1 MTPER
6 HRQIGELYH
15 AALAVA
21 VEERPAFLEAACRG
35 DPDLRREVES
45 LLVAHAN
52 ARSFIAAPALDTAG
66 PSLTQTADAD
76 QVSVGHRITHYEIVE
91 RLGAGGM
98 GVVYL
103 VEDTRLG
110 RRAALKLLAREH
122 DQEQVRRF
130 EQEARAASALNH
142 PNIVTVYDVG
152 VADEGHFIVL
162 EFVAGRTLREMLGD
176 GPLLASLPHTGGQ
189 IARAL
194 SVAHAAGIVHRDVKP
209 ENVMVREDGYVKV
222 LDFGL
227 ARLLPQGVSADSLS
241 THTGRLMGTARYMS
255 PEQARGERVGPP
267 SDVFSLGII
276 LYQMATGLHPF
287 AADSFLGTLH
297 AIIAETPAPPS
308 QSNPEIATSL
318 DSLIL
323 AMLDKDAARRPTA
336 TDVEAALTG
345 VSMPAAKPPL
355 IPARVRRPL
364 YGMAVAV
371 ALLAAGVGFLWQ
383 RRPQAPPLTDK
394 DVLVLADFTNSTGD
408 PVFNGTL
415 HDALAVQLELSPFLK
430 VMSDVQVRQ
439 SLRLMGVSQG
449 ERITNDIAREVCVRE
464 REKAMMSGSI
474 AGLGTSYAIILHAI
488 NCATG
493 ETLAREQVEA
503 TEKEQV
509 LTAVGV
515 AARGMRTKLG
525 ESLGSIQELERH
537 SALSA
542 TTPSLDAFQAY
553 TRGLLVFRRGLW
565 LQAVP
570 FLERATE
577 LDPGFAMAFQ
587 VLSHAYWNAGER
599 RRSVEYSREAFAL
612 IDRVSERERLAIS
625 AIYHIR
631 VTGEAE
637 KIADALELFQQTF
650 PRISI
655 PRDFSGGFYYSIGQ
669 FEKAAR
675 DFEEAVRLDPRGWIP
690 LVNLI
695 KSYAALDQFDKARAV
710 AENALA
716 QKLDAPG
723 FHQLAL
729 RIALMRGDGPAAEKE
744 IQWFSGGND
753 EYVSLDEQASK
764 AIVLG

>member
-21 VEERPAFLEAACRG
+21 FEERPAFLGAVCRD

-45 LLVAHAN
+45 LLKAHAH
-52 ARSFIAAPALDTAG
+52 ARSFMAAPALDAAG
-66 PSLTQTADAD
+66 PSLMQTAD
-76 QVSVGHRITHYEIVE
+76 QVSVGHRIAHYEILA

-103 VEDTRLG
+103 AEDTRLG
-110 RRAALKLLAREH
+110 RRAALKLLARDH

-162 EFVAGRTLREMLGD
+162 EFVAGRTLREMLGY
-176 GPLLASLPHTGGQ
+176 GPLLESIAHIGGQ

-227 ARLLPQGVSADSLS
+227 ARLRPHGVSTDSLS
-241 THTGRLMGTARYMS
+241 TQTGRLLGTARYMS
-255 PEQARGERVGPP
+255 PEQARGEHVGPP
-267 SDVFSLGII
+267 SDVFSVGII

-297 AIIAETPAPPS
+297 AIIAETPAPPA
-308 QSNPEIATSL
+308 QSNKTIAASL
-318 DSLIL
+318 NNLIL
-323 AMLDKDAARRPTA
+323 ATLDKDAARRPTA
-336 TDVEAALTG
+336 ADVEAALTG
-345 VSMPAAKPPL
+345 VSTPAARLPL
-355 IPARVRRPL
+355 PAGLRRSL
-364 YGMAVAV
+364 YGLAVV
-371 ALLAAGVGFLWQ
+371 ALLVTGGAFLWQ

-408 PVFNGTL
+408 PVFDGTL
-415 HDALAVQLELSPFLK
+415 REALAVQLDRSPFLN
-430 VMSDVQVRQ
+430 VMNDAQVGQ
-439 SLRLMGVSQG
+439 TLRLMGRSPG
-449 ERITNDIAREVCVRE
+449 ERITNEIAREVCVRG
-464 REKAMMSGSI
+464 REKAMMGGSI
-474 AGLGTSYAIILHAI
+474 AGLGTSYAIILHAT
-488 NCATG
+488 NCASG

-503 TEKEQV
+503 KEKEQV

-553 TRGLLVFRRGLW
+553 ARGLL
-565 LQAVP
+565 
-570 FLERATE
+570 
-577 LDPGFAMAFQ
+577 
-587 VLSHAYWNAGER
+587 
-599 RRSVEYSREAFAL
+599 
-612 IDRVSERERLAIS
+612 
-625 AIYHIR
+625 
-631 VTGEAE
+631 
-637 KIADALELFQQTF
+637 
-650 PRISI
+650 
-655 PRDFSGGFYYSIGQ
+655 
-669 FEKAAR
+669 
-675 DFEEAVRLDPRGWIP
+675 
-690 LVNLI
+690 
-695 KSYAALDQFDKARAV
+695 
-710 AENALA
+710 
-716 QKLDAPG
+716 
-723 FHQLAL
+723 
-729 RIALMRGDGPAAEKE
+729 
-744 IQWFSGGND
+744 
-753 EYVSLDEQASK
+753 
-764 AIVLG
+764 